1 MVEPDNSA
9 GAAPLQHGGDLAD
22 AQALFVDAPRP
33 WLDLSTGINPRS
45 YPLPRFSME
54 AWSRLPGKAEEAALR
69 VAAAQY
75 YRAPGP
81 DRVVAAPGTQVLI
94 GLLGYLRPQ
103 SRVAV
108 LSPTYAEHAA
118 AWARAGHAV
127 RQVTRIE
134 ALEDCETA
142 VVTNPNNPDGR
153 IVQRAELLRL
163 AGVLAKRGGWLV
175 VDEAF
180 ADVADPAISVV
191 PEVDAGGLIILRSF
205 GKFFGLAGLRL
216 GFAIA
221 NPTLAQR
228 ICGALGPWAVAGPA
242 LATGSRALADTA
254 WIADTRRHLAA
265 VSAGM
270 DRLLAVAGLSVV
282 GGTDLFRLIE
292 SENAPQWFNRLGRAG
307 IYVRRFADQPRWLRL
322 GLPGNEEALAR
333 LAAALA
339 DASA

>member
-1 MVEPDNSA
+1 MVEPDDSA

-54 AWSRLPGKAEEAALR
+54 AWTRLPGKTEEAALR

-94 GLLGYLRPQ
+94 GLLGCLRPQ

-127 RQVTRIE
+127 RQVTRIQ
-134 ALEDCETA
+134 ALEDCEIA

-163 AGVLAKRGGWLV
+163 AGVLGKRGGWLV

-191 PEVDAGGLIILRSF
+191 PEVDAGGLIVLRSF

-221 NPTLAQR
+221 NPTFAQR
-228 ICGALGPWAVAGPA
+228 ISGALGPWAVAGPA
-242 LATGSRALADTA
+242 LAIGSRALADTA
-254 WIADTRRHLAA
+254 WIADTRRHLTA
-265 VSAGM
+265 VSAEM
-270 DRLLAVAGLSVV
+270 DRLLAVAGLSVL